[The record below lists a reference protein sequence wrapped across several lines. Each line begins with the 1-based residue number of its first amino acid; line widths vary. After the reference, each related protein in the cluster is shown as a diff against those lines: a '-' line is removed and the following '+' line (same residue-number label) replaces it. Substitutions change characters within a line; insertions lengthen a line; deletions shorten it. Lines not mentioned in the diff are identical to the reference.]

1 MTARVLVVDDILSN
15 VKLLEAKL
23 TAEYFEVVTAF
34 NGAECLA
41 RIEEGI
47 PDIVLLDVMMP
58 GMDGFEVCRR
68 IKSNPRT
75 AHLPV
80 VMVTALDQPSDRV
93 AGLEAGADDFLTKPV
108 DDAALFAR
116 VRSLVRLKMM
126 TDELRMREATG
137 QSMGLVDP
145 AQTLIDAAP
154 SGRILAIEDRPESA
168 TWLAGALQPQHEV
181 STVDTFEEALVRV
194 RGGDYDLVI
203 VSLGM
208 RGFDGL
214 RLCSQLRSL
223 PEGRNVPILVV
234 VSDGDRRKLNQ
245 ALEMGVN
252 DYLARPVDKNELVA
266 RVRTQL
272 RKKRYADRLRH
283 NVQLSLEMAITDQ
296 LTGLHNR
303 RYMSRHL
310 DNLISSAKRTAKPL
324 AFLILDIDYFK
335 SVNDGYGHDIGDEV
349 LKEFANRIAAN
360 VRGIDL
366 ACRYGGEE
374 FVVVMPDTD
383 MAFAYSVAERLRK
396 SIEFDTG
403 RDQPPTWQ
411 GQHHHQH
418 RHRVVGRQH
427 GHRRSATSSRRSGP
441 LQRQARRPQP
451 RRGRRG
457 LASVFR
463 LCQLD
468 RLVDHPYEDFRL
480 ARAGDHVAVLEDEG
494 RHARDPHLVCEMVFV
509 LDGVLVGILRKQ
521 LAELVPDAC
530 RHPQQSPSA
539 RCDRRYCGPARSR
552 RRTIARPAR
561 PARRCRRPIG

>member
-23 TAEYFEVVTAF
+23 SAEYFEVVTAF
-34 NGAECLA
+34 NGLEALA
-41 RIEEGI
+41 KVDENE

-68 IKSNPRT
+68 IKQNPKT
-75 AHLPV
+75 AHVPV

-93 AGLEAGADDFLTKPV
+93 AGLDAGADDFLTKPV

-126 TDELRMREATG
+126 TDELRLRETTG
-137 QSMGLVDP
+137 QNMGLIDP
-145 AQTLIDAAP
+145 ADTLIDASP
-154 SGRILAIEDRPESA
+154 TGRILVIEDRPESVA
-168 TWLAGALQPQHEV
+168 WFVSALSPANEV
-181 STVDTFEEALVRV
+181 LSADTFEEALVRV
-194 RGGDYDLVI
+194 RGGDFDLIV
-203 VSLGM
+203 VSLGL

-223 PEGRNVPILVV
+223 PEGRNVPILVL
-234 VSDGDRRKLNQ
+234 VSDGDRRKLTQ

-252 DYLARPVDKNELVA
+252 DYLTRPVDKNELIA

-310 DNLISSAKRTAKPL
+310 DSLIAGAQKSNKPI
-324 AFLILDIDYFK
+324 AFLIMDIDHFK

-349 LKEFANRIAAN
+349 LRDFAGRISAN

-383 MAFAYSVAERLRK
+383 MEFATSVAERLRRSVELTPFAISREPHQLHVTI
-396 SIEFDTG
+396 SIGIAGSDGNADTADALLHRADQALYRAKREG
-403 RDQPPTWQ
+403 RN
-411 GQHHHQH
+411 
-418 RHRVVGRQH
+418 RVV
-427 GHRRSATSSRRSGP
+427 A
-441 LQRQARRPQP
+441 
-451 RRGRRG
+451 
-457 LASVFR
+457 
-463 LCQLD
+463 
-468 RLVDHPYEDFRL
+468 
-480 ARAGDHVAVLEDEG
+480 
-494 RHARDPHLVCEMVFV
+494 
-509 LDGVLVGILRKQ
+509 
-521 LAELVPDAC
+521 DA
-530 RHPQQSPSA
+530 A
-539 RCDRRYCGPARSR
+539 
-552 RRTIARPAR
+552 
-561 PARRCRRPIG
+561 

>member
-23 TAEYFEVVTAF
+23 SAEYFEVVTAF
-34 NGAECLA
+34 NGLECLA
-41 RIEEGI
+41 RMEECV

-68 IKSNPRT
+68 IKSNPKT
-75 AHLPV
+75 AHVPV

-126 TDELRMREATG
+126 TDELRMRESTG
-137 QSMGLVDP
+137 QGMGLLDP
-145 AQTLIDAAP
+145 AETLIENSQ
-154 SGRILAIEDRPESA
+154 SGHILIIEDRAESV
-168 TWLAGALQPQHEV
+168 TWFTSALSPTHNV
-181 STVDTFEEALVRV
+181 SSADTFEEALVRV
-194 RGGDYDLVI
+194 KGGDFDLIV

-223 PEGRNVPILVV
+223 PEARHVPILVV
-234 VSDGDRRKLNQ
+234 VSDGDRRKLTQ

-252 DYLARPVDKNELVA
+252 DYLTRPVDKNELLA

-310 DNLISSAKRTAKPL
+310 DTLMEGAMKNGRPL
-324 AFLILDIDYFK
+324 AFVIMDIDFFK
-335 SVNDGYGHDIGDEV
+335 QVNDTYGHDIGDEV
-349 LKEFANRIAAN
+349 LKEFAARINAN

-374 FVVVMPDTD
+374 FVVAMPDTD
-383 MAFAYSVAERLRK
+383 MTFAFNIAERLRQ
-396 SIEFDTG
+396 SIETTPIPISRAPGQLKITISIGIARCEGAGDSAERLLHRADQALYRAKRTG
-403 RDQPPTWQ
+403 RNK
-411 GQHHHQH
+411 
-418 RHRVVGRQH
+418 VV
-427 GHRRSATSSRRSGP
+427 A
-441 LQRQARRPQP
+441 
-451 RRGRRG
+451 
-457 LASVFR
+457 
-463 LCQLD
+463 
-468 RLVDHPYEDFRL
+468 
-480 ARAGDHVAVLEDEG
+480 
-494 RHARDPHLVCEMVFV
+494 
-509 LDGVLVGILRKQ
+509 
-521 LAELVPDAC
+521 DA
-530 RHPQQSPSA
+530 A
-539 RCDRRYCGPARSR
+539 
-552 RRTIARPAR
+552 
-561 PARRCRRPIG
+561 

>member
-23 TAEYFEVVTAF
+23 TAEYFEVVTAY
-34 NGAECLA
+34 NGLECLA
-41 RIEEGI
+41 RMEECA

-58 GMDGFEVCRR
+58 GLEGFEVCRR
-68 IKSNPRT
+68 IKSNAKT
-75 AHLPV
+75 AHVPV

-126 TDELRMREATG
+126 TDELRMRETTG
-137 QSMGLVDP
+137 QNMGLLDP
-145 AQTLIDAAP
+145 AETLLDANP
-154 SGRILAIEDRPESA
+154 VGRILVIEDRAESVA
-168 TWLAGALQPQHEV
+168 WFSAALKPPHDV
-181 STVDTFEEALVRV
+181 ASVDTFEEALVRV
-194 RGGDYDLVI
+194 KGGDYDLVV

-234 VSDGDRRKLNQ
+234 VSDGDRRKLSQ

-252 DYLARPVDKNELVA
+252 DYLTRPVDKNELVA

-303 RYMSRHL
+303 RYMGRHL
-310 DNLISSAKRTAKPL
+310 DSLIANARKSGKPL
-324 AFLILDIDYFK
+324 AFVIMDIDFFK
-335 SVNDGYGHDIGDEV
+335 AVNDTHGHDIGDEV
-349 LKEFANRIAAN
+349 LKEFAARIAAN
-360 VRGIDL
+360 TRGIDL

-383 MAFAYSVAERLRK
+383 VTFAYSVSERLRK
-396 SIEFDTG
+396 SIETTPIAISRDPGEINITISIGIAGSEGDADTAEALLHRADQALYRAKHSG
-403 RDQPPTWQ
+403 RN
-411 GQHHHQH
+411 
-418 RHRVVGRQH
+418 RVV
-427 GHRRSATSSRRSGP
+427 A
-441 LQRQARRPQP
+441 
-451 RRGRRG
+451 
-457 LASVFR
+457 
-463 LCQLD
+463 
-468 RLVDHPYEDFRL
+468 
-480 ARAGDHVAVLEDEG
+480 
-494 RHARDPHLVCEMVFV
+494 
-509 LDGVLVGILRKQ
+509 
-521 LAELVPDAC
+521 DA
-530 RHPQQSPSA
+530 A
-539 RCDRRYCGPARSR
+539 
-552 RRTIARPAR
+552 
-561 PARRCRRPIG
+561 